1 MSPCEGYTFANCLS
15 MQNIQVL
22 TQGGG
27 VNKYICKYIGKL
39 DEQNYIVVLVD
50 PETNGQLVKKAT
62 FLHNTKVS
70 STKIN
75 EEKSRQNRQNK
86 GRYPEGRS
94 IAIMEQAHVMLL
106 YPEVIT
112 NLNFVSIPSMPL
124 EFRVGVALECTVA
137 DSAQEGNV
145 SNDIRRELNIPA
157 WRQHSLNQMRIY
169 DDLKQSKVSVDRI
182 SVFSLRPPELMEI
195 FDTTR
200 NYFRWIH
207 IEKGAIGGDELKQ
220 KLKRNIYRSSFVN
233 CLQQQNYVRLKALP
247 EIKNY
252 IIELEKKMR
261 RERLLQ
267 DYQR

>member
-1 MSPCEGYTFANCLS
+1 MHPRRHIPPTNPSDDINMSPCEGYTFANCLS

-50 PETNGQLVKKAT
+50 PETNGQLIKKAT

-94 IAIMEQAHVMLL
+94 IAIMEQVHVMLL

-112 NLNFVSIPSMPL
+112 NLNFVSIPSMSL
-124 EFRVGVALECTVA
+124 EFRVEVALECTVA
-137 DSAQEGNV
+137 DSA
-145 SNDIRRELNIPA
+145 
-157 WRQHSLNQMRIY
+157 
-169 DDLKQSKVSVDRI
+169 
-182 SVFSLRPPELMEI
+182 
-195 FDTTR
+195 
-200 NYFRWIH
+200 
-207 IEKGAIGGDELKQ
+207 
-220 KLKRNIYRSSFVN
+220 
-233 CLQQQNYVRLKALP
+233 
-247 EIKNY
+247 
-252 IIELEKKMR
+252 
-261 RERLLQ
+261 
-267 DYQR
+267 

>member
-1 MSPCEGYTFANCLS
+1 M
-15 MQNIQVL
+15 
-22 TQGGG
+22 
-27 VNKYICKYIGKL
+27 
-39 DEQNYIVVLVD
+39 
-50 PETNGQLVKKAT
+50 
-62 FLHNTKVS
+62 S

-94 IAIMEQAHVMLL
+94 IAIMEQVHVMLL

-207 IEKGAIGGDELKQ
+207 IEKGAIGGDDLKQ
-220 KLKRNIYRSSFVN
+220 KLKRNIYRSCFVN

-247 EIKNY
+247 EIKKY
-252 IIELEKKMR
+252 IFELEKKMNR
-261 RERLLQ
+261 VRLMQ
-267 DYQR
+267 EYQRCLIFSKSY